1 MYIEFDLPTNDRDS
15 QHTYYALSVI
25 REEIQDWL
33 EKHPVEST
41 QKTIKYKH
49 RLAFNDDRNYTLFAL
64 TWNPKSWNQKYIWIQ
79 YRLIEPMK
87 VDTN

>member
-1 MYIEFDLPTNDRDS
+1 MYIEFELPTNDRDS
-15 QHTYYALSVI
+15 QSTYYALSVI
-25 REEIQDWL
+25 REEIHDWL
-33 EKHPVEST
+33 EKHPVEAT

-64 TWNPKSWNQKYIWIQ
+64 TWCPKSWNQRYSWIQ

-87 VDTN
+87 IDTN

>member
-15 QHTYYALSVI
+15 QLTYYALSVI

-49 RLAFNDDRNYTLFAL
+49 RLAFNDNRNYTLFAL
-64 TWNPKSWNQKYIWIQ
+64 TWNPKSWNQKYSWIQ

>member
-49 RLAFNDDRNYTLFAL
+49 RLAFNDNRNYTLFAL
-64 TWNPKSWNQKYIWIQ
+64 TWNPKSWNQKYSWIQ